1 MGCGLWA
8 VLLCCSCSVSRK
20 AVSTSEVHEAQSSS
34 HIAQSQTFSLD
45 SLRED
50 LNIQLDSAEIMLFE
64 PDEGSGQLEVGDGQP
79 KAQSPKPIAIIKAQ
93 KMALSKRTEASQSL
107 QQIQLVRDTVYVE
120 RVVENSAAEHI
131 EQESA
136 AEPPDFTL
144 IIIVCFS
151 VLLIAVF
158 LHRKLSG

>member
-1 MGCGLWA
+1 MGCGIWA

-64 PDEGSGQLEVGDGQP
+64 PIEGCEQLAVGDGQP

-120 RVVENSAAEHI
+120 RQS
-131 EQESA
+131 ESSLQTTNDQRPMTR
-136 AEPPDFTL
+136 EINLTL
-144 IIIVCFS
+144 ILIVCFC
-151 VLLIAVF
+151 VLLIAAF
-158 LHRKLSG
+158 LYRKLSG